1 MNEFSLFVE
10 HSNANSLSKEKN
22 PRFFFKSAFFPL
34 ENSFFVNIMRFFQLS
49 NEKNPMI
56 KTNVMRLLD
65 KEGIPY
71 RAEFVEDVHDEDW
84 SSLRTSELL
93 GVPPEQIFKTLVLR
107 GDLNRFLV
115 CSIPSND
122 ELDLKKVA
130 RASGDKKVELIHVK
144 EIREITGYIR
154 GGCSPM
160 GMKKKF
166 PTFFDETMILYD
178 EIHINAGALDTMVVM
193 NPNDLIRFADAKTA
207 DLVVFQ
213 L

>member
-1 MNEFSLFVE
+1 MITHHGNRSSICSRKDRSLTSFMN
-10 HSNANSLSKEKN
+10 LSE
-22 PRFFFKSAFFPL
+22 RS
-34 ENSFFVNIMRFFQLS
+34 
-49 NEKNPMI
+49 MI

-65 KEGIPY
+65 KEGITY
-71 RAEFVEDVHDEDW
+71 QAEFVQDTHDENW
-84 SSLRTSELL
+84 SSLRTSTLL

-166 PTFFDETMILYD
+166 PTFFDETITLYD
-178 EIHINAGALDTMVVM
+178 TIHINAGALDTMVVLK
-193 NPNDLIRFADAKTA
+193 PEDLIRFVDARIA
-207 DLVVFQ
+207 DLVVFNLQ
-213 L
+213 RNP